1 MVTSGIRIGTA
12 ALATRGFGVEEFTE
26 VGDIIAS
33 ALKVGA
39 DLPSLRASVNK
50 LTEAFPPYEG
60 LENW

>member
-1 MVTSGIRIGTA
+1 
-12 ALATRGFGVEEFTE
+12 LATRGFGVEEFTE

-39 DLPSLRASVNK
+39 DLPSLRARVNK
-50 LTEAFPPYEG
+50 LTEAFPLYEG

>member
-1 MVTSGIRIGTA
+1 VASGSKNSP
-12 ALATRGFGVEEFTE
+12 E

-39 DLPSLRASVNK
+39 DLPSLRARVNK
-50 LTEAFPPYEG
+50 LTEAFPLYEG